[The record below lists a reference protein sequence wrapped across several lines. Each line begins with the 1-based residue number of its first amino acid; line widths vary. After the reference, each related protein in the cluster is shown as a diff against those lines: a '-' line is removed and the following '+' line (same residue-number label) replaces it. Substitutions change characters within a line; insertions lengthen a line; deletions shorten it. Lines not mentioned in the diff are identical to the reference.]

1 MNILLLI
8 INYIYIIYLAISIYI
23 YTYYLDKFLCGIVLV
38 LTWMKS
44 TVLAFGLLEH
54 PVSVAMGARVK
65 IPAVVMCVV
74 KGVVEHGGTVNLLHH
89 GKIMENHGKI
99 MGKSWKI
106 MENHGKIMENHG
118 M

>member
-1 MNILLLI
+1 
-8 INYIYIIYLAISIYI
+8 
-23 YTYYLDKFLCGIVLV
+23 
-38 LTWMKS
+38 MKS

-89 GKIMENHGKI
+89 RKIMENHGKSWENHGKIMENHGKSWKI

-106 MENHGKIMENHG
+106 MECD
-118 M
+118 